1 MSKLK
6 ILEDNSGKKIVV
18 IPEII
23 FKNKQNINW
32 DEVENYL
39 EKYVGELIEIA
50 ETKDIVYIGKRFPD
64 EYSSSKYTRKT
75 KGARAK
81 AKANAVQG
89 IREMVE
95 IATEKVFRNN
105 FKEKHAEDAKNGWY
119 YYLTRFAMPVYDN
132 ENRGANYNVYS
143 ASLVVNHAANSRM
156 YLYDI
161 VDIKKEASNPLK
173 TTKQ

>member
-1 MSKLK
+1 MTARR
-6 ILEDNSGKKIVV
+6 SG
-18 IPEII
+18 
-23 FKNKQNINW
+23 FS
-32 DEVENYL
+32 
-39 EKYVGELIEIA
+39 
-50 ETKDIVYIGKRFPD
+50 IGKRFPD

-105 FKEKHAEDAKNGWY
+105 FKEKYAEDAKNGWY

-143 ASLVVNHAANSRM
+143 ASLVVNHAANSRK

-161 VDIKKEASNPLK
+161 VDIKKKRVTHSMLPNNSQVVQNRFLDEIILY
-173 TTKQ
+173 

>member
-50 ETKDIVYIGKRFPD
+50 ETKNIVYIGKRFPD
-64 EYSSSKYTRKT
+64 EYSSSKYTRMT

-105 FKEKHAEDAKNGWY
+105 FKEKHSADAKNGWY
-119 YYLTRFAMPVYDN
+119 YYLTRFAVPVYDN
-132 ENRGANYNVYS
+132 ENNVNLYNIYS
-143 ASLVVNHAANSRM
+143 ASLVVNHAANGRM

-161 VDIKKEASNPLK
+161 VDIRKEASNPLNA
-173 TTKQ
+173 TKQ